1 MGDFIFL
8 SGDRVM
14 RAVVQRVLNAK
25 VEVEGKIVGETG
37 KGLLVYLGVG
47 KEDNEK
53 DARYMAEKIAHLRVF
68 SDVRGKMNLSVKDVG
83 GAVLLVSQFTLYGD
97 CRKGRRPGFDDSA
110 EPDLAKKLYEKVG
123 EIIKN
128 EDINVENG
136 IFAAHMLVSSVND
149 GPVNFLIDSSKLF

>member
-1 MGDFIFL
+1 
-8 SGDRVM
+8 M

-25 VEVEGKIVGETG
+25 VEVAGKTVGETG

-53 DARYMAEKIAHLRVF
+53 DARYLAEKIANLRIF
-68 SDVRGKMNLSVKDVG
+68 SDVEGKMNLSVKDVG

-110 EPDLAKKLYEKVG
+110 EPELAKKLYEKVG
-123 EIIKN
+123 DIIKN
-128 EDINVENG
+128 DGINIEKG

-149 GPVNFLIDSSKLF
+149 GPINFLIDSSKLF